1 MLIDDSCFSIQTSED
16 KSFCEVYIY
25 PMLVTTIKSFDDI
38 QVIEG
43 QDAHLMA
50 RISADDGAVKLAK
63 DGIEVGQENDRIQLS
78 RKGANINLDIKG
90 VKKDDGGF
98 YELITNG
105 GKSFGEIIVIPKPV
119 VFNAS
124 FTGKLYYFN
133 TLTFNPE
140 QI

>member
-1 MLIDDSCFSIQTSED
+1 
-16 KSFCEVYIY
+16 
-25 PMLVTTIKSFDDI
+25 MLVTTIKAFDDI

-50 RISADDGAVKLAK
+50 RISADDGAIKLAK

-78 RKGANINLDIKG
+78 RNGANINLDIKG

-133 TLTFNPE
+133 TLTFNLE